1 MPQPRLSRAEQR
13 QQNRD
18 RLLDAAERVFAE
30 RGYRVATVDDVA
42 AAAGLTKGAVY
53 SHFANKQELFAAA
66 VERRY
71 RRRADEFSAHM
82 AAGKELTDGA
92 AGAALDFAASIDDG
106 GVDWALLFLEA
117 WAEMLRTPEFG
128 DALRAIDDRVRADL
142 AEVVE
147 ARLAEQGVVLDLP
160 PETVAQMVLVT
171 THGFGVQHR
180 LDPEHTPAELFGELS
195 GTLLLGLLARGRPP
209 Q

>member
-1 MPQPRLSRAEQR
+1 MPPPPRLSRAEQR
-13 QQNRD
+13 ERNRA

-53 SHFANKQELFAAA
+53 SQFASKQELFAAA

-71 RRRADEFSAHM
+71 RERAEAFV
-82 AAGKELTDGA
+82 AAMSGPAPLADRTA
-92 AGAALDFAASIDDG
+92 LAALDFAGSVQD

-117 WAEMLRTPEFG
+117 WAEMLRTPAFG
-128 DALRAIDDRVRADL
+128 EDLRRIDQQMRATI

-147 ARLAEQGVVLDLP
+147 RSMADQDLVLDLP
-160 PETVAQMVLVT
+160 AESVAEMVIAT

-180 LDPEHTPAELFGELS
+180 LDPAHAPADLFAELS
-195 GTLLLGLLARGRPP
+195 GTLLLGLLSRARPA
-209 Q
+209 

>member
-1 MPQPRLSRAEQR
+1 MPPPSRLSRAEQR
-13 QQNRD
+13 ERNRA
-18 RLLDAAERVFAE
+18 RLLDAAERVFAQ

-42 AAAGLTKGAVY
+42 SAAGLTKGAVY
-53 SHFANKQELFAAA
+53 SQFASKQELFAAA

-71 RRRADEFSAHM
+71 RERAEAFV
-82 AAGKELTDGA
+82 AAMSGPAPLADRA
-92 AGAALDFAASIDDG
+92 ALAALDFAGSVED

-128 DALRAIDDRVRADL
+128 DDLRRIDAQMRATI

-147 ARLAEQGVVLDLP
+147 RAMAEQGLVLDLP
-160 PETVAQMVLVT
+160 AEAVAEMVMAA

-180 LDPEHTPAELFGELS
+180 LAPASAPAELFAELS
-195 GTLLLGLLARGRPP
+195 GTLLLGLLSRTRPA
-209 Q
+209 